1 MEPLLCAAFVGNG
14 TRPCL
19 LFSERAELH
28 ALIVL
33 RIALGAHPHLAAI
46 IELRALSQIVPN
58 IAVALTISVYF

>member
-1 MEPLLCAAFVGNG
+1 MFP
-14 TRPCL
+14 
-19 LFSERAELH
+19 ERAELH

-33 RIALGAHPHLAAI
+33 RIAIGAHPHLAAI